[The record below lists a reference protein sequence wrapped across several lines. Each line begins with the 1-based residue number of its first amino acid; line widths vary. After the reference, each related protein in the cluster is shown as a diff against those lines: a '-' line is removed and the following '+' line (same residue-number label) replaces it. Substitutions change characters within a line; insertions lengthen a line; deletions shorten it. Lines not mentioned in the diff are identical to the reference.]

1 MTTVINN
8 PNSGESADSV
18 TGFIA
23 VIILLIV
30 LVALFFMYGLPVM
43 RNTETAKEDKIN
55 INVTLPPADD
65 APPVQQ

>member
-8 PNSGESADSV
+8 PSNGESADSV

-30 LVALFFMYGLPVM
+30 LVALFFMYGLPAI
-43 RNTETAKEDKIN
+43 RNSETPKNDSID
-55 INVTLPPADD
+55 ISVTLPADD
-65 APPVQQ
+65 TPPAQQ